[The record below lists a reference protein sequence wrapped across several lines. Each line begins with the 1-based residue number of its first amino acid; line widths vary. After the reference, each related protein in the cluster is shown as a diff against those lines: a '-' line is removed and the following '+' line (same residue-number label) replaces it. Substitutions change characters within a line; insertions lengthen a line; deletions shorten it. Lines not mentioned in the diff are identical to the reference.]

1 MVNSDRIIKKHKKKV
16 DTLEKVEVS
25 VNIEDLIMI
34 KDNMDIAG
42 FYLKQQ
48 LEFVDTQSINV
59 SILNKKYLDNR
70 YLTKHL
76 EEVISEYI
84 SKTDSNND

>member
-59 SILNKKYLDNR
+59 SILNKK
-70 YLTKHL
+70 
-76 EEVISEYI
+76 IS
-84 SKTDSNND
+84 

>member
-48 LEFVDTQSINV
+48 NL
-59 SILNKKYLDNR
+59 
-70 YLTKHL
+70 
-76 EEVISEYI
+76 
-84 SKTDSNND
+84 